1 MKSASLPIVSLATEG
16 AEGGVLLLLLSHG
29 ISWNHEQFMKF
40 Q

>member
-16 AEGGVLLLLLSHG
+16 AEGGAPFTVE
-29 ISWNHEQFMKF
+29 SWSHEQFMKF